1 MNGGTCIDGVDNF
14 TCSCPPRLT
23 GPLCECLIFDDGT
36 YDCEYV
42 SPTPLPEITQSVI
55 LTTMYEDLLTT
66 DTSVIYT
73 IGHNDT
79 KPRNMTMNMLEETEM
94 STLSTPSGITTPTDT
109 PIETTPEPEL
119 TKETTHEETTAVATV
134 EFTTAK
140 EMTSVTSFSQ
150 GMDSKTETTTECQ
163 ESCVKSTEYT
173 AKLPPIGQETSP
185 ALTTELTKADTK
197 LTTTSEIS
205 EQTTTMS
212 TTEAAST
219 TTTTETPI
227 KEITAEV
234 TTTPKGDTT
243 TEKMFTDTPTEHAL
257 TDYPTPPV
265 YTTTEA
271 MEASTGF
278 DNTTYAYTTTV
289 QSECTDSICNNHGTC
304 INTPHGI
311 RVSILPDSP
320 SLLTYHS

>member
-23 GPLCECLIFDDGT
+23 GSLCECLILEDDT

-42 SPTPLPEITQSVI
+42 SPTPLPEFTQSVI
-55 LTTMYEDLLTT
+55 LTTMYEDFLTT

-73 IGHNDT
+73 NGYNDT
-79 KPRNMTMNMLEETEM
+79 KPRNMTMSEETES
-94 STLSTPSGITTPTDT
+94 STLSTQSGITTPTDIT
-109 PIETTPEPEL
+109 IETTPETII
-119 TKETTHEETTAVATV
+119 TKVPYHEETTAVATV

-140 EMTSVTSFSQ
+140 DITSVTSLTQ
-150 GMDSKTETTTECQ
+150 GMNSKTETTTECQ
-163 ESCVKSTEYT
+163 DPCPKSTEYT
-173 AKLPPIGQETSP
+173 AKVPPIDQNTSP
-185 ALTTELTKADTK
+185 AITTELTKADTK
-197 LTTTSEIS
+197 LTTVSEIH
-205 EQTTTMS
+205 EVTTTS
-212 TTEAAST
+212 TTTEAAVT
-219 TTTTETPI
+219 ITETPI

-271 MEASTGF
+271 MDASTGF
-278 DNTTYAYTTTV
+278 DNTTYVYTTM
-289 QSECTDSICNNHGTC
+289 QSECTDTICNNHGTC

-311 RVSILPDSP
+311 RVSTYSDSFTNIIH
-320 SLLTYHS
+320 L